1 MAMYDTSG
9 GSNWDEILKRGG
21 VTGTTQAPPLSSGPD
36 PNGEVANATHWPN
49 VQTAAGTDG
58 TPTQPSTPTQPTGRN
73 SQDAVN
79 AAYQQYLGR
88 GMGAD
93 EYQYWANVPD
103 FAQQIAGSQEAR
115 SRTPTTTSSAPT
127 APTGPTAPQGMDPN
141 QWAYQAQ
148 ALRDAYWK
156 YLYRLPTQEE
166 IQSFA
171 AKGSNDFASHMQSI
185 PTSWEALRTLQQNG
199 GKTNSAALP
208 SDGAATTT
216 TTTQPQGGTPG
227 SLAWV
232 QQQLARYKSTDDPN
246 YWVRV
251 MAADPKVAAG
261 DQSAIDYWLMRM
273 SIGDG
278 AEAVRTGQARPYDHG
293 SGSAGGYT
301 GTTAFSDPATQ
312 QWETM
317 LRQVADRLMNPT
329 PDATKELHQTQAL
342 DPLERQRQTM
352 KQQTAQRLSQ
362 RGITP
367 TSGTWDEAMREVDR
381 QFNELRT
388 RTQAGFANT
397 FAQNDENRMLQA
409 TNLFKQ
415 IPQYQDTRLQLAQN
429 TLIPTNVGSLLNLQ
443 QQGNQ
448 WDSQQ
453 QQAFWT
459 NLANAV
465 SQLLQNR

>member
-1 MAMYDTSG
+1 MAVYTPTT
-9 GSNWDEILKRGG
+9 NWDDINARGG
-21 VTGTTQAPPLSSGPD
+21 VSGTTQAPTLAPSSD
-36 PNGEVANATHWPN
+36 PNAETTNTDWSQVLPRGGVS
-49 VQTAAGTDG
+49 GTTTPQ
-58 TPTQPSTPTQPTGRN
+58 TPTVDRGGI
-73 SQDAVN
+73 A
-79 AAYQQYLGR
+79 AAYQKYLGR
-88 GMGAD
+88 AINPD
-93 EYQYWANVPD
+93 EYQYWQNTPNYEQA
-103 FAQQIAGSQEAR
+103 IAGSAEAQQYA
-115 SRTPTTTSSAPT
+115 SRGSAGTTP
-127 APTGPTAPQGMDPN
+127 
-141 QWAYQAQ
+141 
-148 ALRDAYWK
+148 
-156 YLYRLPTQEE
+156 
-166 IQSFA
+166 
-171 AKGSNDFASHMQSI
+171 
-185 PTSWEALRTLQQNG
+185 
-199 GKTNSAALP
+199 SAA
-208 SDGAATTT
+208 A
-216 TTTQPQGGTPG
+216 G
-227 SLAWV
+227 SLPWV

-293 SGSAGGYT
+293 SGGAGGYT

-329 PDATKELHQTQAL
+329 PDATKELQQTQAL

-352 KQQTAQRLSQ
+352 KQQTAQRLAQ

-397 FAQNDENRMLQA
+397 FAQNDENRMMQA

-415 IPQYQDTRLQLAQN
+415 IPQYQDTRLELARN
-429 TLIPTNVGSLLNLQ
+429 TLIPTNVGSLLNIQ

-448 WDSQQ
+448 WDAQQ
-453 QQAFWT
+453 QQAFWQT
-459 NLANAV
+459 LAKTI
-465 SQLLQNR
+465 SDLLNR